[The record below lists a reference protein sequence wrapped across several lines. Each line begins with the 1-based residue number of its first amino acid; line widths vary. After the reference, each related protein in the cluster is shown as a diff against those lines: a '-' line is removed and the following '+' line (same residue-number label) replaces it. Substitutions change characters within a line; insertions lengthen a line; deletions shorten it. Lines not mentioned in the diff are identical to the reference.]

1 MKIIRVDEQGFALS
15 DEDIDKLVGS
25 NLWMEMMKNRVI
37 VQSRGFEQEI
47 MKDIDITNYY
57 YIEQVDKKGDDFNDA
72 TYSHPTEPNVAEYI
86 HRIWFA
92 SPVDKEHFMQILAM
106 KKLSQDV

>member
-1 MKIIRVDEQGFALS
+1 MQIIRVDEQGFALS
-15 DEDIDKLVGS
+15 DEDIDKLAGS

-37 VQSRGFEQEI
+37 IQSRGFEQEI
-47 MKDIDITNYY
+47 MKEIDITNYY
-57 YIEQVDKKGDDFNDA
+57 YIEQVDKKGEDWDGS
-72 TYSHPTEPNVAEYI
+72 TYLHPTEPNVADYI

-92 SPVDKEHFMQILAM
+92 SPVDKENFMQILAM